1 MYLSQILT
9 GQIKREV
16 LYFFNTIFTDMPRER
31 STMKKVKLNKYFLI
45 PLIVILLGIYYYVA
59 LPAINIHNA
68 SIWKFIIAV
77 PVILLILYVFPK
89 IRLTGSKK
97 NPVKV
102 QNVFGT
108 AVFKILAGI
117 ILLLLI
123 IYGAGTLLSSPI
135 INASRYQKLMTVE
148 TGEFSRDITQIS
160 YDQIPLLDRASAEL
174 LGERK
179 MGSLVDLA
187 SQFEVANLYTQSNYN
202 DTPVRITP
210 LRYADIIKWFTN
222 HKDGI
227 PAYIMIDMATQET
240 KLVRLEE
247 GMKYTPYD
255 HFGRN
260 LYRHLRFKY
269 PTYIFDNIS
278 FEVDDNGTPYWICS
292 TKKYNI
298 GLFGGQTIG
307 NVVICNAI
315 TGECTDYKVEDVPT
329 WVDQVYRADLL
340 IDLYDYYGTLKHGY
354 INSVISQRDCLVTT
368 NGYNYLA
375 IGDDVWV
382 YTGVTS
388 ITSDQSNVGFVLMN
402 QRTMETRYYE
412 VEGAIEDSAMA
423 SAEGKVQNLGY
434 KSAFP
439 LLLNIDNEPTYLMAL
454 KYAAGLVKMYAMV
467 NVQNYQIVATGNSV
481 VECEAAYKNLM
492 ADNGIETSETE
503 PDKGELKTVTGVISK
518 IAESVVEG
526 NSHYYLLLDQSD
538 TIYDV
543 NVAEHISIIRYNAG
557 DSITLEY
564 TEGSDR
570 CSVVKIPEDEGGAD
584 AASGSGE
591 EAAGSDT
598 SGAAN

>member
-454 KYAAGLVKMYAMV
+454 KDAAGLVKMYAMV

-481 VECEAAYKNLM
+481 IECEAAYKNLM

-543 NVAEHISIIRYNAG
+543 NVAEHISIIRYNTG

-584 AASGSGE
+584 AANSSGE
-591 EAAGSDT
+591 EDAGNDT
-598 SGAAN
+598 AGAAN

>member
-1 MYLSQILT
+1 
-9 GQIKREV
+9 
-16 LYFFNTIFTDMPRER
+16 
-31 STMKKVKLNKYFLI
+31 
-45 PLIVILLGIYYYVA
+45 
-59 LPAINIHNA
+59 
-68 SIWKFIIAV
+68 
-77 PVILLILYVFPK
+77 
-89 IRLTGSKK
+89 
-97 NPVKV
+97 
-102 QNVFGT
+102 
-108 AVFKILAGI
+108 
-117 ILLLLI
+117 
-123 IYGAGTLLSSPI
+123 
-135 INASRYQKLMTVE
+135 MTVE

-454 KYAAGLVKMYAMV
+454 KDAAGLVKMYAMV

-543 NVAEHISIIRYNAG
+543 NVAEHISIIRYNTG

-591 EAAGSDT
+591 EDAGNDT
-598 SGAAN
+598 AGAAN

>member
-1 MYLSQILT
+1 M
-9 GQIKREV
+9 
-16 LYFFNTIFTDMPRER
+16 
-31 STMKKVKLNKYFLI
+31 
-45 PLIVILLGIYYYVA
+45 
-59 LPAINIHNA
+59 
-68 SIWKFIIAV
+68 
-77 PVILLILYVFPK
+77 ILLILYVFPK

-454 KYAAGLVKMYAMV
+454 KDAAGLVKMYAMV

-543 NVAEHISIIRYNAG
+543 NVAEHISIIRYNTG

-584 AASGSGE
+584 TANSSGE
-591 EAAGSDT
+591 EDAGNDT
-598 SGAAN
+598 AGAAN

>member
-1 MYLSQILT
+1 
-9 GQIKREV
+9 
-16 LYFFNTIFTDMPRER
+16 
-31 STMKKVKLNKYFLI
+31 MKKVKLNKYFLI

-454 KYAAGLVKMYAMV
+454 KDAAGLVKMYAMV

-564 TEGSDR
+564 MEGSDR

-591 EAAGSDT
+591 EDAGNDT
-598 SGAAN
+598 AGAAN

>member
-269 PTYIFDNIS
+269 PTYSFDNIS

-454 KYAAGLVKMYAMV
+454 KDAAGLVKMYAMV

-526 NSHYYLLLDQSD
+526 NSPYYLLLDQSN

-543 NVAEHISIIRYNAG
+543 NVVEHISIIRYNTG

>member
-329 WVDQVYRADLL
+329 WVDQVYRAELRT
-340 IDLYDYYGTLKHGY
+340 DLYDYYGTLKHGY

-454 KYAAGLVKMYAMV
+454 KDAAGLVKMYAMV

-481 VECEAAYKNLM
+481 IECEAAYKNLM

-543 NVAEHISIIRYNAG
+543 NVAEHISIIRYNTG

-584 AASGSGE
+584 AANSSGE
-591 EAAGSDT
+591 EDAGNDT
-598 SGAAN
+598 AGAAN

>member
-16 LYFFNTIFTDMPRER
+16 LYFFNTIFTAMPRER

-454 KYAAGLVKMYAMV
+454 KDAAGLVKMYAMV

-543 NVAEHISIIRYNAG
+543 NVAEHISIIRYNTG

-584 AASGSGE
+584 AANSSGE
-591 EAAGSDT
+591 EDAGNDT
-598 SGAAN
+598 AGAAN

>member
-1 MYLSQILT
+1 
-9 GQIKREV
+9 
-16 LYFFNTIFTDMPRER
+16 
-31 STMKKVKLNKYFLI
+31 MKKVKLNKYFLI

-329 WVDQVYRADLL
+329 WVDQVYRANLL

-375 IGDDVWV
+375 IDDDVWV

-454 KYAAGLVKMYAMV
+454 KDAAGLVKMYAMV

-526 NSHYYLLLDQSD
+526 NSHYYMLLDQSD

-543 NVAEHISIIRYNAG
+543 NVAEHISIIRYNTG

-591 EAAGSDT
+591 EDAGNDT
-598 SGAAN
+598 AGAAN

>member
-329 WVDQVYRADLL
+329 WVDQVYRANLL

-375 IGDDVWV
+375 IDDDVWV

-454 KYAAGLVKMYAMV
+454 KDAAGLVKMYAMV

-543 NVAEHISIIRYNAG
+543 NVAEHISIIRYNTG

-591 EAAGSDT
+591 EDAGNDT
-598 SGAAN
+598 AGAAN

>member
-329 WVDQVYRADLL
+329 WVDQVYRANLL

-375 IGDDVWV
+375 IGGDVWV

-454 KYAAGLVKMYAMV
+454 KDAAGLVKMYAMV

-543 NVAEHISIIRYNAG
+543 NVAEHISIIRYNTG

-591 EAAGSDT
+591 EDAGNDT
-598 SGAAN
+598 AGAAN

>member
-1 MYLSQILT
+1 
-9 GQIKREV
+9 
-16 LYFFNTIFTDMPRER
+16 
-31 STMKKVKLNKYFLI
+31 MKKGNKKYLLI
-45 PLIVILLGIYYYVA
+45 PVILVILAVYYYFA
-59 LPAINIHNA
+59 LPAINIHDV
-68 SIWKFIIAV
+68 SIWKFIIAI
-77 PVILLILYVFPK
+77 PVILLILYVFSK
-89 IRLTGSKK
+89 VRLSGGRK
-97 NPVKV
+97 NVTEMKTLF
-102 QNVFGT
+102 NS
-108 AVFKILAGI
+108 AVFKVLAGVLL
-117 ILLLLI
+117 LLLLI
-123 IYGAGTLLSSPI
+123 YGAGSLLSSPV
-135 INASRYQKLMTVE
+135 INASKYQKLMTVE
-148 TGEFSRDITQIS
+148 TGEFSKEITQIS

-202 DTPVRITP
+202 DTPVRLTP
-210 LRYADIIKWFTN
+210 LKYADIIKWFTN
-222 HKDGI
+222 HGEGI

-240 KLVRLEE
+240 ELVRLDE

-269 PTYIFDNIS
+269 PTYMFDNIS
-278 FEVDDNGTPYWICS
+278 FEVDDDGTPYWICS
-292 TKKYNI
+292 TKKFNI

-340 IDLYDYYGTLKHGY
+340 IQLYDYYGTLKHGY

-375 IGDDVWV
+375 IDDDVWV

-434 KSAFP
+434 TAAFP

-454 KYAAGLVKMYAMV
+454 KDAAGLVKMYAMV

-481 VECEAAYKNLM
+481 VECEAAYKSLM
-492 ADNGIETSETE
+492 ADNGIETSETAPTE
-503 PDKGELKTVTGVISK
+503 AETKTITGVISK
-518 IAESVVEG
+518 IAESVVDG
-526 NSHYYLLLDQSD
+526 NSHYYLLLDGSD

-543 NVAEHISIIRYNAG
+543 TVADNISIIRYNPG

-570 CSVVKIPEDEGGAD
+570 CKVVSIPEEDDGTAPADSTTDSTADSTTDNTTSSADSTEG
-584 AASGSGE
+584 
-591 EAAGSDT
+591 
-598 SGAAN
+598 

>member
-1 MYLSQILT
+1 
-9 GQIKREV
+9 
-16 LYFFNTIFTDMPRER
+16 
-31 STMKKVKLNKYFLI
+31 MKKSKKLNKYLLI
-45 PLIVILLGIYYYVA
+45 PLLIIVAAIYYYFA
-59 LPAINIHNA
+59 LPALNIHNV
-68 SIWKFIIAV
+68 SIWKFIIAI
-77 PVILLILYVFPK
+77 PVILLILYVFP
-89 IRLTGSKK
+89 RVRFTGNKQK
-97 NPVKV
+97 PV
-102 QNVFGT
+102 QGNNVWRT

-117 ILLLLI
+117 TLLLLI
-123 IYGAGTLLSSPI
+123 IYGVGTLLSSPV
-135 INASRYQKLMTVE
+135 INASKYQKLLTVE
-148 TGEFSRDITQIS
+148 TGEFSKEITQIS
-160 YDQIPLLDRASAEL
+160 YDQIPLLDRSSAEL

-202 DTPVRITP
+202 DTPVRLTP
-210 LRYADIIKWFTN
+210 LKYADIIKWFTN
-222 HKDGI
+222 HGDGI

-240 KLVRLEE
+240 KLIRLDE

-292 TKKYNI
+292 TKKFNI

-315 TGECTDYKVEDVPT
+315 TGECTDYEIDDVPN

-354 INSVISQRDCLVTT
+354 INSIISQRDCLVTT

-375 IGDDVWV
+375 LGDDVWV

-434 KSAFP
+434 TATFP

-454 KYAAGLVKMYAMV
+454 KDAAGLVKMYAMV

-481 VECEAAYKNLM
+481 VECETYYKNLM
-492 ADNGIETSETE
+492 ADNGIDTNQSTQTEQET
-503 PDKGELKTVTGVISK
+503 KTVTGTIQK
-518 IAESVVEG
+518 IAEGVIEG
-526 NSHYYLLLDQSD
+526 NSHYYILLDQSD
-538 TIYDV
+538 TIYDI
-543 NVAEHISIIRYNAG
+543 NVSENISIIRYNVG
-557 DSITLEY
+557 DSISLEY
-564 TEGSDR
+564 TTGSDR
-570 CSVVKIPEDEGGAD
+570 CNVVDIIEN
-584 AASGSGE
+584 E
-591 EAAGSDT
+591 E
-598 SGAAN
+598 

>member
-1 MYLSQILT
+1 M
-9 GQIKREV
+9 K
-16 LYFFNTIFTDMPRER
+16 TD
-31 STMKKVKLNKYFLI
+31 KKKHRKYYLI
-45 PLIVILLGIYYYVA
+45 PVIVVLLALYYYIA
-59 LPAINIHNA
+59 LPAINIHDA
-68 SIWKFIIAV
+68 SIWKFIIAI
-77 PVILLILYVFPK
+77 PVILLVLYVLPR
-89 IRLTGSKK
+89 IRLTVNKK
-97 NPVKV
+97 DPVHVGQVHKSP
-102 QNVFGT
+102 
-108 AVFKILAGI
+108 VFKILAGI
-117 ILLLLI
+117 VLLLLV
-123 IYGAGTLLSSPI
+123 IYGAGSLLSSPV
-135 INASRYQKLMTVE
+135 INASKYQKLMTVE
-148 TGEFSRDITQIS
+148 TGEFSEEITQIS

-187 SQFEVANLYTQSNYN
+187 SQFEVASLYTQSNYN
-202 DTPVRITP
+202 DRPVRLTP

-222 HKDGI
+222 HGDGI

-240 KLVRLEE
+240 ELIRLDE

-269 PTYIFDNIS
+269 PTYMFDNIS

-292 TKKYNI
+292 TKKFNI

-315 TGECTDYKVEDVPT
+315 TGECTDYNIEDVPT

-340 IDLYDYYGTLKHGY
+340 VQLYDYYGTLKHGY
-354 INSVISQRDCLVTT
+354 INSIISQRDCLVTT

-434 KSAFP
+434 QAAFP

-454 KYAAGLVKMYAMV
+454 KDAAGLVKMYAMV

-492 ADNGIETSETE
+492 ADNGIETSETPPE
-503 PDKGELKTVTGVISK
+503 EIETKTVTGTIRK
-518 IAESVVEG
+518 IAEGVIEG
-526 NSHYYLLLDQSD
+526 NSHYYLLLDASD

-543 NVAEHISIIRYNAG
+543 NVSENLSVILYNVG

-570 CSVVKIPEDEGGAD
+570 CKVVSIPEA
-584 AASGSGE
+584 
-591 EAAGSDT
+591 
-598 SGAAN
+598 

>member
-1 MYLSQILT
+1 
-9 GQIKREV
+9 
-16 LYFFNTIFTDMPRER
+16 
-31 STMKKVKLNKYFLI
+31 MKKVKLNKYFLI

-454 KYAAGLVKMYAMV
+454 KDAAGLVKMYAMV
-467 NVQNYQIVATGNSV
+467 NVQNYQIVSTGNSV

-564 TEGSDR
+564 MEGSDR

-591 EAAGSDT
+591 EDAGNDT
-598 SGAAN
+598 AGAAN

>member
-354 INSVISQRDCLVTT
+354 INSIISQRDCLVTT

-454 KYAAGLVKMYAMV
+454 KDAAGLVKMYAMV

-591 EAAGSDT
+591 EAAGNDT
-598 SGAAN
+598 AGAAN

>member
-16 LYFFNTIFTDMPRER
+16 LYFFNTIFTAMPRER

-298 GLFGGQTIG
+298 GLFVG

-454 KYAAGLVKMYAMV
+454 KDAAGLVKMYAMV

-503 PDKGELKTVTGVISK
+503 PDKGELKTVTGVIRK

-543 NVAEHISIIRYNAG
+543 NVAEHISIIRYNTG

-584 AASGSGE
+584 TANSSGE
-591 EAAGSDT
+591 EDAGNDT
-598 SGAAN
+598 AGAAN

>member
-454 KYAAGLVKMYAMV
+454 KDAAGLVKMYAMV
-467 NVQNYQIVATGNSV
+467 NVQNYQIVSTGNSV

-564 TEGSDR
+564 MEGSDR

-591 EAAGSDT
+591 EDAGNDT
-598 SGAAN
+598 AGAAN

>member
-454 KYAAGLVKMYAMV
+454 KDAAGLVKMYAMV

-564 TEGSDR
+564 MEGSDR

-591 EAAGSDT
+591 EDAGNDT
-598 SGAAN
+598 AGAAN

>member
-1 MYLSQILT
+1 
-9 GQIKREV
+9 
-16 LYFFNTIFTDMPRER
+16 
-31 STMKKVKLNKYFLI
+31 
-45 PLIVILLGIYYYVA
+45 
-59 LPAINIHNA
+59 
-68 SIWKFIIAV
+68 
-77 PVILLILYVFPK
+77 
-89 IRLTGSKK
+89 
-97 NPVKV
+97 
-102 QNVFGT
+102 
-108 AVFKILAGI
+108 
-117 ILLLLI
+117 
-123 IYGAGTLLSSPI
+123 
-135 INASRYQKLMTVE
+135 
-148 TGEFSRDITQIS
+148 
-160 YDQIPLLDRASAEL
+160 
-174 LGERK
+174 
-179 MGSLVDLA
+179 
-187 SQFEVANLYTQSNYN
+187 
-202 DTPVRITP
+202 
-210 LRYADIIKWFTN
+210 
-222 HKDGI
+222 
-227 PAYIMIDMATQET
+227 
-240 KLVRLEE
+240 
-247 GMKYTPYD
+247 MKYTPYD

-454 KYAAGLVKMYAMV
+454 KDAAGLVKMYAMV

-584 AASGSGE
+584 AANSSGE
-591 EAAGSDT
+591 EDAGNDT
-598 SGAAN
+598 AGAAN